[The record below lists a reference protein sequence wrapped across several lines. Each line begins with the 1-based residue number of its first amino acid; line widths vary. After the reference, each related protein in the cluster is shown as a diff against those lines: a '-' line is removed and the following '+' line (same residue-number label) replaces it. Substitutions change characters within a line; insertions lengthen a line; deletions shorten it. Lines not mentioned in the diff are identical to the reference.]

1 MSSKKQKV
9 LIESMAPGT
18 TKIIQMAVQ
27 SNEGLCDWKK
37 ILNWKIW
44 NEIFH
49 NDILSSIN
57 KKAIKFQC
65 EKEKTFAVQLFHTDF
80 IAISTS
86 EKVGK
91 ITRYFDL
98 KPCKSFITCVK

>member
-1 MSSKKQKV
+1 M
-9 LIESMAPGT
+9 
-18 TKIIQMAVQ
+18 
-27 SNEGLCDWKK
+27 
-37 ILNWKIW
+37 WKIR

-80 IAISTS
+80 IAISLVR
-86 EKVGK
+86 KLG
-91 ITRYFDL
+91 R
-98 KPCKSFITCVK
+98 